1 MSTPDRSDATRSAR
15 AALREWLAAIPARD
29 AGGEDDGDGVEP
41 RTWVAALALEG
52 TWLGLYQDAY
62 DFTDAEW
69 DTLLGDLSRYAD
81 VRPPASAVVFRDVDL
96 DADPFRDDERPLL
109 DAVLRVALEE
119 GVENV
124 TLAAVARRCD
134 RSESTLRS
142 MFGDA
147 ETLVDDVAIE
157 VVQAGF
163 DDLSPLRLDPSRAA
177 VSASVAALDDSRKTA
192 ALLRLYALGG
202 VARDDVPEGQHAT
215 HELVLRAWREE
226 GAPSSLVLAAL
237 ACDGW
242 RAGELQRAL
251 QFPPALPAGV
261 VAELGRLVD
270 LDRLVEAG

>member
-1 MSTPDRSDATRSAR
+1 DRSDATRSAR
-15 AALREWLAAIPARD
+15 AALHEWVAAIPTRDGADDAGARD
-29 AGGEDDGDGVEP
+29 A

-62 DFTDAEW
+62 ELTESEW
-69 DTLLGDLSRYAD
+69 DAVIEDLSRHAD

-96 DADPFRDDERPLL
+96 DADPFRDGERPLV

-119 GVENV
+119 GVHNV

-134 RSESTLRS
+134 RSESTLLA

-147 ETLVDDVAIE
+147 ETLVDDVALE
-157 VVQAGF
+157 VLQSGF

-177 VSASVAALDDSRKTA
+177 VAASVAALDDSRKAA

-202 VARDDVPEGQHAT
+202 VARDDVPEGQHAV

-226 GAPSSLVLAAL
+226 GAPTPLVVAAL

-251 QFPPALPAGV
+251 VFPSALPG
-261 VAELGRLVD
+261 
-270 LDRLVEAG
+270 